1 MKKTGRFRS
10 LQAKMTISS
19 TALFLIAVLLMEF
32 CVYAVASRM
41 QLRDAIRQ
49 NSELM
54 LTMGRSF
61 DDSVTNFKQQ
71 INHITMNQELQ
82 AELKRRPQS
91 EVEELARCDKL
102 RSQVVTRTLAMDTV
116 EGVYLY
122 GPDGALLTFWQ
133 KKYRAGDA
141 FVVFPTQAGQLA
153 ENGAITPEMRDGR
166 LTFSRLI
173 RDMATLEPLG
183 SITVLYDAQALQKV
197 VATITPNDNR
207 FVAVFDDEGGV
218 VAHNSGRTATLRTVM
233 EQTDLT
239 AVPSDTLVQLEGI
252 GPALVSRYE
261 SRTPGWSVVCV
272 VERGQLL
279 RSQNFTLR
287 MLLVI
292 GALGLVLGAAVQA
305 LLARRITRPL
315 HQMVAL
321 ARRVEEDD
329 YSVRAQVHTGDEV
342 EQLADSFNHMIGRI
356 DVLVNQN
363 LRAQLRY
370 RDMQLAALQAQIDP
384 HFLYNTLECINC
396 LAQLDRK
403 DDVRRVTIAF
413 SRIMQSLAK
422 GPQWVTLREELAYTK
437 DFLTIYQVLLG
448 EKLDSALEVDKAC
461 ADVRI
466 PRLTVQPLVEN
477 AVLHGIKPACGPGH
491 VTVTVSPARQ
501 GTLVSI
507 SDDGVG
513 MPPALAQAV
522 RAYAAAGEAPPQA
535 PSIGLGLRS
544 VIDRLRLCYG
554 PRAQLSL
561 QSSVEWGTTI
571 DLLLPGEGPGGA
583 GEEAPPWDAPL

>member
-1 MKKTGRFRS
+1 MKKTGRFHS

-41 QLRDAIRQ
+41 QLRDAIHQ
-49 NSELM
+49 NGELM

-61 DDSVTNFKQQ
+61 DDSVANFKQQ
-71 INHITMNQELQ
+71 INHITMNKDLQ

-91 EVEELARCDKL
+91 EVEALARCDKL
-102 RSQVVTRTLAMDTV
+102 RSQMVTRTLAMDTV
-116 EGVYLY
+116 EGAYLY

-133 KKYRAGDA
+133 KKYRAGDP
-141 FVVFPTQAGQLA
+141 FVVFPAQEARLA
-153 ENGAITPEMRDGR
+153 ENGAITPQLRDGR

-183 SITVLYDAQALQKV
+183 SITVLYDAEALQKV
-197 VATITPNDNR
+197 LATITPNDSR
-207 FVAVFDDEGGV
+207 FVAVFDNAGGV
-218 VAHNSGRTATLRTVM
+218 VAHNSARTATLRTVM

-239 AVPSDTLVQLEGI
+239 RAPGDALVQLEGI

-261 SRTPGWSVVCV
+261 SRIPGWSVVCV

-287 MLLVI
+287 MLPVI
-292 GALGLVLGAAVQA
+292 GVLGILLGAAVQA

-321 ARRVEEDD
+321 ARRVEQDD

-342 EQLADSFNHMIGRI
+342 ELLADSFNHMIGRI

-422 GPQWVTLREELAYTK
+422 GPQWVTLAEELAYTE
-437 DFLTIYQVLLG
+437 DFLTIYKVLLG
-448 EKLDSALEVDKAC
+448 EKLQSGLELDPAC
-461 ADVRI
+461 RDVRV

-477 AVLHGIKPACGPGH
+477 AVLHGIKPAPGKGH
-491 VTVTVSPARQ
+491 VTVTVSPARR

-507 SDDGVG
+507 SDDGAG
-513 MPPALAQAV
+513 MPSALAEAV
-522 RAYAAAGEAPPQA
+522 RAYAAGQAPPQA
-535 PSIGLGLRS
+535 PPIGLGLRS

-554 PRAQLSL
+554 SRARLSL
-561 QSSVEWGTTI
+561 QSSGEWGTTI
-571 DLLLPGEGPGGA
+571 DLLLPGDGPGGA
-583 GEEAPPWDAPL
+583 GEEEASWDAPL